1 MKEIRRIS
9 ESDSILNYVDGSSVA
24 LSYVISEKDYE
35 FSLSETVK
43 AAKDAGIPVIVDAS
57 LVDPPIEGIKQVL
70 ACDPD
75 LVAVSG
81 GKGLNGPNNTGIL
94 LGKSPLLSEARD
106 RASQTMELEG
116 G

>member
-1 MKEIRRIS
+1 M
-9 ESDSILNYVDGSSVA
+9 A
-24 LSYVISEKDYE
+24 LTYVISEKDYE
-35 FSLSETVK
+35 FSLSDTAK

-57 LVDPPIEGIKQVL
+57 LVDPPIGGMKNVL

-94 LGKSPLLSEARD
+94 LGKSPFLSKARD
-106 RASQTMELEG
+106 
-116 G
+116 